1 MEPFTF
7 PMEGHYVPGG
17 LFETPHQFELN
28 DDSTTNLESMWMDV
42 DLDIGSASELSIFH
56 ELEHIPEVTTNK
68 FIDLTDVVAE
78 CGIPA
83 EEVTVVMPQ
92 SPAGSLDSDMESHQ
106 SLIEELEEFFGSP
119 TEVEE
124 EVKVDLSLDLLTTT
138 TLPQVSDPSSILAAL
153 QSGLVEEV
161 LTEQDL
167 KDAVTTSCVTE
178 DGQNV
183 IIIIAPSSP
192 APQSPPS
199 SPSICDSDPD
209 WSPGSPGSPD
219 SSLRSLAPTSHTIRK
234 KYARTK
240 PPTPPTG
247 PYPIEKKERKKAQN
261 RTAAF
266 RYREK
271 KKNEQDD
278 VDSEVDLLQANN
290 IRLKERLSEMEAEC
304 RLLKKLMTEA
314 GLGRY
319 ASTLKL

>member
-1 MEPFTF
+1 MEPFIF
-7 PMEGHYVPGG
+7 PMEGHYVPGA

-28 DDSTTNLESMWMDV
+28 DGSTTNLESMWMDV
-42 DLDIGSASELSIFH
+42 DLDIGSSSELSIFH
-56 ELEHIPEVTTNK
+56 ELENIPEVTTNK

-83 EEVTVVMPQ
+83 EEEMAVVMPQ
-92 SPAGSLDSDMESHQ
+92 SPASSLNSDMESHQ
-106 SLIEELEEFFGSP
+106 SLIDELEEFFGSP

-124 EVKVDLSLDLLTTT
+124 EVKVDLSLDLVTTT
-138 TLPQVSDPSSILAAL
+138 TLPQVNSPDSILSAL

-167 KDAVTTSCVTE
+167 KDAVTTTCVTE

-192 APQSPPS
+192 APPSPPS
-199 SPSICDSDPD
+199 SICDSDPD
-209 WSPGSPGSPD
+209 WSPSSPGNP
-219 SSLRSLAPTSHTIRK
+219 SSCLRSLAPTSQTIRK

-319 ASTLKL
+319 ASKLKL